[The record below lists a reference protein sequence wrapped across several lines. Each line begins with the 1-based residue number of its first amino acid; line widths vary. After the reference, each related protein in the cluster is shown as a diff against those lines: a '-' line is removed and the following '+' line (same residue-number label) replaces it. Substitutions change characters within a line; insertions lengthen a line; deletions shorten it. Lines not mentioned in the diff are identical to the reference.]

1 MFFVKPNAKFL
12 KRIKTKAIY
21 KDCFSK
27 HSISQYGQSYSDA
40 KNFFIHFWSIFE
52 NYSLSKS
59 LNNQVPGDAFEI
71 IFAFILDYENIEI
84 FSMDEQVKGIDFV
97 KPDFITK
104 KHHHFISCKT
114 SLRERWKQADWE
126 SMRFKKIYSKSKCFL
141 LTNHY
146 KEYLSLK
153 NKITKLDLDEVYFAG
168 SDDINLLI
176 KQLR

>member
-1 MFFVKPNAKFL
+1 MFFVKSNAKFL

>member
-1 MFFVKPNAKFL
+1 MFFVKSNAKFL

-176 KQLR
+176 NKLR

>member
-1 MFFVKPNAKFL
+1 MKSNTKFL

-40 KNFFIHFWSIFE
+40 KNFFIYFWSIFE

>member
-1 MFFVKPNAKFL
+1 MFFVKSNAKFL

-153 NKITKLDLDEVYFAG
+153 NKITKLDLDDVYFAG